1 MALGDSYTIGQSV
14 AVRERW
20 PVQLVQRLR
29 ESGINITEPE
39 IIARTGWTTREL
51 SLAIDSADPQ
61 GPYEVVTLMIGV
73 NDQFRGRDVMDY
85 QANFETL
92 LRRAIVFAGGD
103 PSRVI
108 VVSIPDWSVTPFAE
122 GSDRARL
129 SGEIEL
135 FNTSCRNVAEATGVR
150 YVDVTPVSRE
160 AETDRDLLARDL
172 LHPSGKMYAAWTDL
186 ILPEAIAIL
195 KNP

>member
-1 MALGDSYTIGQSV
+1 M